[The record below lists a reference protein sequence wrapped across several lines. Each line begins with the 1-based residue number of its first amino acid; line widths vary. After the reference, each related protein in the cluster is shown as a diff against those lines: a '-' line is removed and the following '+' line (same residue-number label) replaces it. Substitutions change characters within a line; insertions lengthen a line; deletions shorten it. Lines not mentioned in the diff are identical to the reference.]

1 MPQLWLDKMTKK
13 DKKVEAGDE
22 PTNPV
27 MLEVPKPVKEMTEQE
42 VDAFVEQMVDALL
55 GKC

>member
-1 MPQLWLDKMTKK
+1 
-13 DKKVEAGDE
+13 
-22 PTNPV
+22 

>member
-1 MPQLWLDKMTKK
+1 MTKK
-13 DKKVEAGDE
+13 DKKVDAGDE

-55 GKC
+55 GKE